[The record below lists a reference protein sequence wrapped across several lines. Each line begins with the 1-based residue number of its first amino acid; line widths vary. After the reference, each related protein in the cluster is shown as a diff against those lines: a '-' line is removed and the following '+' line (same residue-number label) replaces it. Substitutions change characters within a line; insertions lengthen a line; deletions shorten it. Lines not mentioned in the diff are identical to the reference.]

1 MEMMSINALQPE
13 AKCHQ
18 EGVYCGEIISVDEHR
33 DFGRK
38 QNARRMPPPRHVDE
52 AGIFRI
58 LLIAK
63 EQRERQMLCD
73 TLSENLDFSTEYCE
87 ANSGELALK
96 MVDSGVIDLIIFGN
110 DVADIDSLEFLGRL
124 NNKQGK
130 AKLPVI
136 AILNSGAE
144 STALNAMKLGV
155 HAYLLKD
162 AERHHLKV
170 LPFLVARVHKERQ
183 VRSTMQLAAVENQTL
198 VDSLPAVFYKLSLQ
212 GGRHDV
218 HISPQVLELGL
229 SADKWGNDAEL
240 HHGLCHEADRS
251 VVKKALEY
259 SYKTG
264 SEFQCEYRIN
274 TLGNTVSWFHDKAQV
289 IMDEKGHPLFLQGV
303 MLGITYFKSLE
314 AELMHY
320 RCMFDN
326 MVCERTKRLN
336 QRLSI
341 LESCNSS
348 LADNYHKM
356 HQMYLAL
363 WAKQQTFDFEI
374 SAGGVA

>member
-1 MEMMSINALQPE
+1 MNMTGNALLTESTCQLGNIHSREIVNAE
-13 AKCHQ
+13 AHRYVCIRQ
-18 EGVYCGEIISVDEHR
+18 NEGQAASTRYSEKKLH
-33 DFGRK
+33 
-38 QNARRMPPPRHVDE
+38 
-52 AGIFRI
+52 FRI

-63 EQRERQMLCD
+63 EQRERQTMFD
-73 TLSENLDFSTEYCE
+73 SLSGNLDFSTEFCE
-87 ANSGELALK
+87 ANSGERALQ
-96 MVDSGVIDLIIFGN
+96 MIGCEVIDLIIFGN

-130 AKLPVI
+130 EKLPVI

-144 STALNAMKLGV
+144 STGLNSMKLGA

-162 AERHHLKV
+162 AESHHIKV
-170 LPFLVARVHKERQ
+170 LPILVSRMHQERQ
-183 VRSTMQLAAVENQTL
+183 VLNTLHMAAVENQTL

-212 GGRHDV
+212 GGQHDV

-229 SADKWGNDAEL
+229 SADKWGNDTEL
-240 HHGLCHEADRS
+240 HHGLCHEADRP

-264 SEFQCEYRIN
+264 AEFQCEYRIN
-274 TLGNTVSWFHDKAQV
+274 TSGNTVSWFHDKAKV
-289 IMDEKGHPLFLQGV
+289 VMDEKGQPLFLQGV

-326 MVCERTKRLN
+326 MVCERTNRLN
-336 QRLSI
+336 QRLAI

-348 LADNYHKM
+348 LAENYHKM

-363 WAKQQTFDFEI
+363 WAKQQTFDFGI
-374 SAGGVA
+374 GASGVA